1 MKQKLITICKYE
13 LKFEYY
19 VRDDGTIYSA
29 RTNKVL
35 SPQLDKDGYQKVQ
48 MMSTDGKAPGSNDPG
63 ACSLMKDQQQ
73 ELLLQPLLQPPQL
86 PLPQQQKIMISRMMI
101 QQQFP
106 PPQPLLHIS

>member
-35 SPQLDKDGYQKVQ
+35 SPQLDKDGLSK
-48 MMSTDGKAPGSNDPG
+48 SANDVY
-63 ACSLMKDQQQ
+63 
-73 ELLLQPLLQPPQL
+73 
-86 PLPQQQKIMISRMMI
+86 
-101 QQQFP
+101 
-106 PPQPLLHIS
+106 